1 MGVYK
6 TNTTKEN
13 IIKRKKQPAEWE
25 TIFANRISNKGLISK
40 IYKVPIQINNYKN
53 NPIRKQAEDFPAVKE
68 IKSSGPQL
76 GMILLLSGYL
86 ARSRHFQLSQVGWRK
101 EPPVCNVHRSEMLL
115 NILGCTGQSPIR
127 ESSDSKCQWCPG

>member
-6 TNTTKEN
+6 TKTTKEN

-25 TIFANRISNKGLISK
+25 IIFANRISNKGLISK
-40 IYKVPIQINNYKN
+40 IYKVPIQIDNNKN

-86 ARSRHFQLSQVGWRK
+86 ARSRHF
-101 EPPVCNVHRSEMLL
+101 
-115 NILGCTGQSPIR
+115 
-127 ESSDSKCQWCPG
+127 